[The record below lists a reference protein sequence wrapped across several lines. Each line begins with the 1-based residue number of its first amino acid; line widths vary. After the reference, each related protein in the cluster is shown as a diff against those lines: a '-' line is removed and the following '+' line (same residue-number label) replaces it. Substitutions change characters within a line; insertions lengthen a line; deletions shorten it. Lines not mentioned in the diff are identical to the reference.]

1 MSYLRFNG
9 CIEHALRYRSTSFIE
24 FGAFSNEVLEH
35 VFRLL
40 CEERGALG
48 SIVISAEEE
57 TEKGILDRMARVDV
71 FFGRGKSRKPF
82 FFYVFA
88 ESSTFHHFREWK
100 LTGRSVLIEGPIRM
114 PDYDKEMIWFE

>member
-71 FFGRGKSRKPF
+71 FF
-82 FFYVFA
+82 YVFA